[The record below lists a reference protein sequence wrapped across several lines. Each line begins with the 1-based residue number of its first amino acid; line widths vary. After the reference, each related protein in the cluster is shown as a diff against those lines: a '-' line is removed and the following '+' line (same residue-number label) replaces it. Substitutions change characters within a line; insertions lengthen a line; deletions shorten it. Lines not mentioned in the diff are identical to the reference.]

1 MSNCAAIILAAGD
14 SLRMKSAYPYVMLKL
29 LSKPMLEWVTDAAKK
44 SGVNETAVIVAKPDN
59 MVAEFVSGKCS
70 TFVQSETMGTAH
82 AVMQARPFIEKYQDG
97 NILILNGDS
106 PLMDAVTIRSALAVH
121 LNSGDDVTV
130 ISAKV
135 EKPFGYGRIVRDNE
149 NGSFAAIVEERDAA
163 SDIKR
168 IDEISSGAYWF
179 KAASLLKGLENITPR
194 QNGEYNLVDV
204 VAWLT
209 QNGYKADTAFAIS
222 PDVVLGANDRLQLH
236 QLNHIARMKVLEKHL
251 EAGVDIPS
259 FESIII
265 DPDVEI
271 GMDTTILPGSII
283 RGNVKIGK
291 NCKIGPNTLIE
302 NSTIGDDVNLN
313 SVQCYN
319 SVVKSGAN
327 IGPYV
332 HIRPNS
338 VIGDNVHLGNFVE
351 VKNSNIDTGTK
362 VSHLTYVGDSDVGKR
377 VNFGCGTVTVNYTG
391 KAKFRTRIKDDAFIG
406 CNTNLVAPVTVGEG
420 AYTAAGS
427 TITEDVPDSS
437 LGIARA
443 RQVNKVGWRI
453 KRDAQDIK

>member
-1 MSNCAAIILAAGD
+1 MITRCAAIILAAGD

-29 LSKPMLEWVTDAAKK
+29 LSKPMLEWVVNAAKK
-44 SGVNETAVIVAKPDN
+44 SGVKETAVIVSKPDN
-59 MVAEFVSGKCS
+59 MVAEFVSGSCEI
-70 TFVQSETMGTAH
+70 FVQHEALGTAH
-82 AVMQARPFIEKYQDG
+82 AVMQARAFIEKYSDG
-97 NILILNGDS
+97 NILVLNGDS
-106 PLMDAVTIRSALAVH
+106 PLMDAVTIRSALVTH
-121 LNSGDDVTV
+121 NNYDNDVTV

-135 EKPFGYGRIVRDNE
+135 DKPFGYGRIVRDSE
-149 NGSFAAIVEERDAA
+149 GAFAAIVEERDAA

-179 KAASLLKGLENITPR
+179 RASALMEALDAVQPR
-194 QNGEYNLVDV
+194 INGEFNLVDV

-209 QNGYKADTAFAIS
+209 ANGYKADTAYAMS
-222 PDVVLGANDRLQLH
+222 PDVVLGANDRMQLH
-236 QLNHIARMKVLEKHL
+236 QLNHIARMKQLEKHL

-271 GMDTTILPGSII
+271 GMDTTILPGTIL

-302 NSTIGDDVNLN
+302 NSIIGDNVSLN
-313 SVQCYN
+313 SVQCFN
-319 SVVKSGAN
+319 STVKNDAN
-327 IGPYV
+327 IGPFV

-338 VIGDNVHLGNFVE
+338 VIGDGVHLGNFVE

-362 VSHLTYVGDSDVGKR
+362 VSHLTYVGDSDVGKH

-427 TITEDVPDSS
+427 TITEDVPDAS

-443 RQVNKVGWRI
+443 RQVNKIGWKLQKDDGI
-453 KRDAQDIK
+453 K